1 MTLNAPLLTV
11 NALNK
16 YFGGMH
22 AVVDLSFELY
32 ENECLGIIGPNG
44 AGKTTLLNLISGV
57 TLSTSGTMIFL
68 GQAMEKKRSSQIA
81 RLGIARTFQHI
92 RLFKQLSVL
101 ENITTAYDHEINYTL
116 LEALLRTRRM
126 KQEENKSYKASMEL
140 LDLFGMSSRAHHM
153 ASSLS
158 YGDQRRLEIARA
170 LALKPRLL
178 LLDEPAAGMND
189 AETRELLALLRWI
202 QREFSLSMIL
212 IEHHL
217 PFIMEFSD
225 RLLVLNFGKLL
236 AQGTPSQ
243 IRQDR
248 RVIQAYLGEEE
259 A

>member
-1 MTLNAPLLTV
+1 MPMLTT
-11 NALNK
+11 
-16 YFGGMH
+16 H
-22 AVVDLSFELY
+22 
-32 ENECLGIIGPNG
+32 
-44 AGKTTLLNLISGV
+44 
-57 TLSTSGTMIFL
+57 
-68 GQAMEKKRSSQIA
+68 
-81 RLGIARTFQHI
+81 
-92 RLFKQLSVL
+92 
-101 ENITTAYDHEINYTL
+101 
-116 LEALLRTRRM
+116 
-126 KQEENKSYKASMEL
+126 
-140 LDLFGMSSRAHHM
+140 
-153 ASSLS
+153 
-158 YGDQRRLEIARA
+158 
-170 LALKPRLL
+170 